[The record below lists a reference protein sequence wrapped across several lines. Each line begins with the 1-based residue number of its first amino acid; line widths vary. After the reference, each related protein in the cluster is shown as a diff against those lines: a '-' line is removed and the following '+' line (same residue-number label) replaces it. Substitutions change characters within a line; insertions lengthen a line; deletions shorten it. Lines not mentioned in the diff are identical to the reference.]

1 MHNINSLLIGIL
13 LLVASGQ
20 IIQENPSSL
29 LIPSGHIGTFTCKA
43 VCVNFACLGY
53 WIINNSSTQNQRV
66 MSDLENK
73 GFSFTH
79 VQMINQ
85 NGYVLTM
92 TVNATETVNNSEIQ
106 CKFLPSGDIDGRAIS
121 DPPANLIVLSGKN
134 LYREIGISMLYYTE

>member
-1 MHNINSLLIGIL
+1 
-13 LLVASGQ
+13 
-20 IIQENPSSL
+20 
-29 LIPSGHIGTFTCKA
+29 
-43 VCVNFACLGY
+43 
-53 WIINNSSTQNQRV
+53 

-134 LYREIGISMLYYTE
+134 LYKEIWVSMLYYTE